1 MNELMRQAGAIFAAI
16 IGVAI
21 LAVIVSRQAN
31 TSQVLETGF
40 KGFSTILG
48 TALSPVTG
56 GPAFGGGAS
65 FP

>member
-1 MNELMRQAGAIFAAI
+1 MNELARQAGAIFAAI

-31 TSQVLETGF
+31 TSKVLETGF
-40 KGFSTILG
+40 RGFSNILG
-48 TALSPVTG
+48 TALSPVTSG
-56 GPAFGGGAS
+56 KAFGGGVS